1 MKKLLPLFLSL
12 LLLLSACGPAAPQTS
27 DGEDSGTTT
36 VVATT
41 YPVYLLA
48 GSVLKDTQGITLK
61 LMIDQP
67 VSCLHDYT
75 LSVTDMQLLEKA
87 DAILLSGAGLEDSM
101 ASALRSAKNAAQ
113 IDCSQGIPLLPMAES
128 GHSSDDGHNHANDPH
143 IWLDPNR
150 ACQML
155 DNIAKGLAQ
164 LDESQAD
171 RFQANA
177 QAAAQEITTAY
188 QEIKTSL
195 EGLSCRELVTF
206 HDGFSY
212 FAEAFDLTV
221 LHAIEE
227 EAGSEASAQEVAAI
241 LEDMKS
247 HQIPAV
253 FTEVNGSDATAQLI
267 SRETGAKVATLDL
280 LMSGTTENPSVSLY
294 IDGLRRNADTILE
307 AYA

>member
-1 MKKLLPLFLSL
+1 MKKLIPLFLSL
-12 LLLLSACGPAAPQTS
+12 LLLLSACGTAAPQTP
-27 DGEDSGTTT
+27 DGEDQNTKT

-48 GSVLKDTQGITLK
+48 GSVLKDTQGITLE
-61 LMIDQP
+61 LMVDEP

-75 LSVTDMQLLEKA
+75 LSVPDMQLLERS
-87 DAILLSGAGLEDSM
+87 DALLLSGAGLEDSM
-101 ASALRSAKNAAQ
+101 ASALDRVPSVLRV
-113 IDCSQGIPLLPMAES
+113 DCAQGIDLLPMAES
-128 GHSSDDGHNHANDPH
+128 GHTSDDGHDHDHDPH

-155 DNIAKGLAQ
+155 DNIAQGLAQ

-171 RFQANA
+171 LFQANA
-177 QAAAQEITTAY
+177 KAAAQEITTAY

-212 FAEAFDLTV
+212 FAQAFDLTI

-227 EAGSEASAQEVAAI
+227 EAGSEASAQEVSAI
-241 LEDMKS
+241 LEDMKA

-253 FTEVNGSDATAQLI
+253 FTEVNGADATAQLI
-267 SRETGAKVATLDL
+267 SRETGAKVAALDL
-280 LMSGTTENPSVSLY
+280 LMSGPKEDPSVSLY